1 VASPHNAC
9 RNSYHRLHVCLAHGY
24 SSIGDAGPAR
34 NKEATHAHAGRRSEQ
49 NPRSARLEQALT
61 AVKAAEDRSTSPAG
75 ETEPTTTTTT
85 PLLGGVAAVAL
96 AELKRMWRGRE
107 LIDSAERR
115 EVIDQLFP
123 RGVPLRQFFTR
134 FVSLMMLSTAIAVF
148 GILADSTAV
157 VIGAMLVAPLM
168 FPVLGIAAAVVMG
181 WPRRILHRALLVA
194 AGSLLAILIAAVI
207 SFVIPGRE
215 TPLPAELMARTSP
228 NLLDLGIALAAGAA
242 GAYGQVRRHAADALT
257 GVAVAVALVPP
268 LAVVGITLQLTEWQL
283 ALGAGLLFLANVVG
297 IVIAASATFLAAGF
311 VPGRNPLHG
320 HTQILRGVSWA
331 AIAAIIVVLPM
342 QFGRGAVLPL
352 SDPTDEVTAVV
363 EEYVGDGL
371 ASTEVVDVDV
381 NVKDGFTE
389 VDVVVASSVVGPLAD
404 PLAAKLAEHLS
415 TPIRLRLLV
424 AATETERATVVP

>member
-1 VASPHNAC
+1 MV
-9 RNSYHRLHVCLAHGY
+9 V
-24 SSIGDAGPAR
+24 
-34 NKEATHAHAGRRSEQ
+34 
-49 NPRSARLEQALT
+49 
-61 AVKAAEDRSTSPAG
+61 
-75 ETEPTTTTTT
+75 
-85 PLLGGVAAVAL
+85 L
-96 AELKRMWRGRE
+96 AELKRLWRGRE
-107 LIDSAERR
+107 LIQGDERR
-115 EVIDQLFP
+115 ELIDQLFP
-123 RGVPLRQFFTR
+123 RGVNRRQFFTR

-168 FPVLGIAAAVVMG
+168 FPVLGFAAAVVMG
-181 WPRRILHRALLVA
+181 WPRRVLKRALLVA
-194 AGSLLAILIAAVI
+194 AGTFLAVLLAAVI

-297 IVIAASATFLAAGF
+297 IVIAASVTFLAAGF

-342 QFGRGAVLPL
+342 QFGRGAVLPV

-371 ASTEVVDVDV
+371 ASTEVVEVDV

-415 TPIRLRLLV
+415 TPVRLRLLV